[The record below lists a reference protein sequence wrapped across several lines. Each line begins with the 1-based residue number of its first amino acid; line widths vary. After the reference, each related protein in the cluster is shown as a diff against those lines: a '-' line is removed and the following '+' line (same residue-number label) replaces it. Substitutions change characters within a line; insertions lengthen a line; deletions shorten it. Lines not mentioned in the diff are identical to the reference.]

1 MGPVD
6 AIALHARLT
15 PGSLAARD
23 LTHGRS
29 LSYSALDAAVSRCAG
44 LLAETYGCGAGDR
57 VAVLAKNRVEQII
70 LHHACARAGL
80 IFVPLNW
87 RLNPGEIAVLLDDI
101 EPKILIGDAELER
114 VGLEGLSID
123 LIAAQID
130 TATPMPPRAID
141 PEQISLILF
150 TSGTSGAP
158 KGVMLSERA
167 LTQTAINLGVLA
179 QVDRNSVF
187 LVDSPMFHII
197 GMVSSVRPVLAQGG
211 VVLVSDGFIP
221 DRTLSRLSDPSLK
234 ATHYFC
240 VPQMADRLRAEP
252 AFEGERLKGM
262 TAIMTGG
269 APHPA
274 ASINAWLAAGVPI
287 VDGFG
292 MSEAGTVFGMSTDPD
307 IISAKAGSAGVPT
320 PGVLTR
326 LVDKQGADV
335 GIGAPG
341 ELLLKGANL
350 FSGYWRRP
358 AETRS
363 AFTPDGWFRTG
374 DIAVRDQDG
383 FFTIVDRKKDMFIS
397 GGENVYPAEIEAL
410 LIDFPGVIEAAV
422 IGVPDPK
429 WGEVGLCVLACNHP
443 TAKVID
449 AVRDHLSARLARYK
463 HPTHFQIVEALPRT
477 GSGKVRKSD
486 LRDAWPQ
493 L

>member
-1 MGPVD
+1 
-6 AIALHARLT
+6 
-15 PGSLAARD
+15 
-23 LTHGRS
+23 
-29 LSYSALDAAVSRCAG
+29 
-44 LLAETYGCGAGDR
+44 
-57 VAVLAKNRVEQII
+57 
-70 LHHACARAGL
+70 
-80 IFVPLNW
+80 
-87 RLNPGEIAVLLDDI
+87 
-101 EPKILIGDAELER
+101 
-114 VGLEGLSID
+114 
-123 LIAAQID
+123 
-130 TATPMPPRAID
+130 
-141 PEQISLILF
+141 
-150 TSGTSGAP
+150 
-158 KGVMLSERA
+158 
-167 LTQTAINLGVLA
+167 
-179 QVDRNSVF
+179 
-187 LVDSPMFHII
+187 
-197 GMVSSVRPVLAQGG
+197 
-211 VVLVSDGFIP
+211 
-221 DRTLSRLSDPSLK
+221 
-234 ATHYFC
+234 
-240 VPQMADRLRAEP
+240 
-252 AFEGERLKGM
+252 M

-422 IGVPDPK
+422 VGVPDPK
-429 WGEVGLCVLACNHP
+429 WGEVGLCVLACNEP